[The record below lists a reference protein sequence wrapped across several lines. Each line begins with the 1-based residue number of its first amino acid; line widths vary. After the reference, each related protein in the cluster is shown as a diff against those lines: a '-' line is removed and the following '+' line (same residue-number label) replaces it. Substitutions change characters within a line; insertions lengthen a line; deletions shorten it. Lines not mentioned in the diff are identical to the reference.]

1 MEQEKQ
7 PIGLLFDS
15 IAYYK
20 PEDVSIL
27 TDNLT
32 YEQSFYVLTQALEF
46 AYKANLYS
54 LQESELVSKS
64 LRILNSPKTEE

>member
-20 PEDVSIL
+20 PEDITTLSNDL
-27 TDNLT
+27 TF
-32 YEQSFYVLTQALEF
+32 EQSFYILTQALEYS
-46 AYKANLYS
+46 YKSGLFS
-54 LQESELVSKS
+54 MQEAELVSKS
-64 LRILNSPKTEE
+64 LRILNSKTEE